1 MPSVLGTLRSFIS
14 FNSQCSMFNESKPS
28 KATKFVP
35 PQRNNVLTRILQS
48 ISYLVVYLLYK
59 ARLVIDE
66 SDVATLKAIADKR
79 VVYLPNHSN
88 LDDGLIMF
96 LLSARVG
103 QLFNY
108 VVAYEAF
115 RGPIGKLMQIVG
127 AYSIRRGVGDRDSIV
142 QTLQLLQQP
151 QCKLVIFPE
160 GGCSYQNDTVMPF
173 RSGAVELSFKAMEKI
188 AKKNAVPDFYLVP
201 VSINYKYKN
210 ATTAE
215 IDRGLK
221 ELETALNLPLKEDD
235 FYSRLRKVGD
245 RVLRNLETEYGVS
258 AQSSDWN
265 QRMDRLRE
273 RMLDYCEKKLSLVPS
288 PALPNRERIYKVQSI
303 LFFLAPGDRQPDIDY
318 EHIYQTTVRLLN
330 FDAIYDGYVA
340 DKPTKERFIAT
351 IDRLE
356 REVFKIDRPKF
367 KGWRRAIVK
376 IGTPIDLKEYWQSYK
391 NIPQTIGQ
399 DLLSSR
405 QETID
410 YLNQK
415 AQQIVQANLN

>member
-1 MPSVLGTLRSFIS
+1 MSKS
-14 FNSQCSMFNESKPS
+14 SQAKS
-28 KATKFVP
+28 KFVP
-35 PQRNNVLTRILQS
+35 PQRNDVLTRILQS
-48 ISYLVVYLLYK
+48 ISYLAVYLIYK
-59 ARLVIDE
+59 ARLVVE
-66 SDVATLKAIADKR
+66 QSDVATLKAIADKR

-115 RGPIGKLMQIVG
+115 RGLIGKLMQTVG

-142 QTLQLLQQP
+142 QTLKMLQQP

-188 AKKNAVPDFYLVP
+188 AKKEDAVPNFYLVP
-201 VSINYKYKN
+201 TSIKYQYKN
-210 ATTAE
+210 ATNAE
-215 IDRGLK
+215 IDRGLE
-221 ELETALNLPLKEDD
+221 ELETALNLQSGEDD
-235 FYSRLRKVGD
+235 FYSRLRNVGD
-245 RVLRNLETEYGVS
+245 RVLSNLETEYSVS
-258 AQSSDWN
+258 VLDGSNWN
-265 QRMDRLRE
+265 QRMDRLRKQ
-273 RMLDYCEKKLSLVPS
+273 MLDYCEKKLNLVPAT
-288 PALPNRERIYKVQSI
+288 ALPNRERIYKVQSI
-303 LFFLAPGDRQPDIDY
+303 LYFLDPEDREPEIDY

-340 DKPTKERFIAT
+340 ANPTKERFLAT

-376 IGTPIDLKEYWQSYK
+376 IGTPIDLKEYWQAYRNK
-391 NIPQTIGQ
+391 PQTI
-399 DLLSSR
+399 DKNFKLSSR

-410 YLNQK
+410 YLNHK
-415 AQQIVQANLN
+415 AQQAVQANLN

>member
-1 MPSVLGTLRSFIS
+1 M
-14 FNSQCSMFNESKPS
+14 SKSS

-35 PQRNNVLTRILQS
+35 PQRNDVLTRILQS
-48 ISYLVVYLLYK
+48 ISYPVVYLLYK
-59 ARLVIDE
+59 ARLVVDE
-66 SDVATLKAIADKR
+66 NDVATVGAIADKR

-115 RGPIGKLMQIVG
+115 RGLIGKLMQIVG

-142 QTLQLLQQP
+142 QTLTILQQP

-188 AKKNAVPDFYLVP
+188 AKKEDAVPDFYLVP
-201 VSINYKYKN
+201 VSIAYKYKN
-210 ATTAE
+210 ASSNE

-221 ELETALNLPLKEDD
+221 ELETALNLPLGEDD

-245 RVLRNLETEYGVS
+245 RVLTNLETEYGVC
-258 AQSSDWN
+258 AGGSDWN

-273 RMLDYCEKKLSLVPS
+273 RMLDYCEKKLNLVPAT
-288 PALPNRERIYKVQSI
+288 ALPNRERIYKVQSI
-303 LFFLAPGDRQPDIDY
+303 LFFLNPGDRQPDIDY
-318 EHIYQTTVRLLN
+318 ERVYRTTVRLLN

-356 REVFKIDRPKF
+356 REVFNIDRPKF

-376 IGTPIDLKEYWQSYK
+376 IGTPIDLKEYWQAYQ
-391 NIPQTIGQ
+391 NTPQTIAK
-399 DLLSSR
+399 DLQLSSR

-410 YLNQK
+410 YLNHK
-415 AQQIVQANLN
+415 AQQMVQANLN

>member
-1 MPSVLGTLRSFIS
+1 M
-14 FNSQCSMFNESKPS
+14 SKSS
-28 KATKFVP
+28 KAKSKFVP
-35 PQRNNVLTRILQS
+35 PQRNDVLTRILQS

-59 ARLVIDE
+59 ARLVVDE
-66 SDVATLKAIADKR
+66 NDVATIKAIADKR

-115 RGPIGKLMQIVG
+115 RGLIGKLMQIVG
-127 AYSIRRGVGDRDSIV
+127 AYSIRRGVGDRDSII
-142 QTLQLLQQP
+142 QTLQILQQP

-188 AKKNAVPDFYLVP
+188 AKKENTVPDFYLVP
-201 VSINYKYKN
+201 LSIKYNYKN
-210 ATTAE
+210 ATTTE

-221 ELETALNLPLKEDD
+221 ELETALNLQSGSDD
-235 FYSRLRKVGD
+235 FYSRLRNVGD
-245 RVLRNLETEYGVS
+245 RVLSNLETEYGIS

-265 QRMDRLRE
+265 QRMDRLRKQ
-273 RMLDYCEKKLSLVPS
+273 MLDYCEKKLSLVPS
-288 PALPNRERIYKVQSI
+288 PTLPNRERIYKVQSI
-303 LFFLAPGDRQPDIDY
+303 LFFLDRQDRQPEIDY

-340 DKPTKERFIAT
+340 DNPTKERFIAT

-356 REVFKIDRPKF
+356 REVFNLDRPKF

-376 IGTPIDLKEYWQSYK
+376 IGTPIDLKEYWQGYQNK
-391 NIPQTIGQ
+391 PQTIGR
-399 DLLSSR
+399 DLQLDSR

-410 YLNQK
+410 YLNHK

>member
-1 MPSVLGTLRSFIS
+1 
-14 FNSQCSMFNESKPS
+14 MFNEVKS
-28 KATKFVP
+28 KFVP
-35 PQRNNVLTRILQS
+35 PQRNDVLTRILQS
-48 ISYLVVYLLYK
+48 ISYPVVYFLYK
-59 ARLVIDE
+59 ARLVVDE
-66 SDVATLKAIADKR
+66 SDVAILKAIADKR

-96 LLSARVG
+96 LLSARIG

-115 RGPIGKLMQIVG
+115 RGVIGKLMQIVG

-142 QTLQLLQQP
+142 QTLTILQQP

-188 AKKNAVPDFYLVP
+188 AKKEGIVPDFYLVP
-201 VSINYKYKN
+201 VSIAYKYKN
-210 ATTAE
+210 ASSTQ

-221 ELETALNLPLKEDD
+221 ELETALNLPSGEDD
-235 FYSRLRKVGD
+235 LYSRLRKVGD
-245 RVLRNLETEYGVS
+245 RVLTNLETEYGIGDRG
-258 AQSSDWN
+258 SDWN

-273 RMLDYCEKKLSLVPS
+273 RMLDYCEKKLNLVPAT
-288 PALPNRERIYKVQSI
+288 ALPNRERIYKVQSI
-303 LFFLAPGDRQPDIDY
+303 LFFLAPENRQPDIDY
-318 EHIYQTTVRLLN
+318 EHIYKTTVRLLN

-340 DKPTKERFIAT
+340 QKPTTERFIAT

-356 REVFKIDRPKF
+356 REVFNIDRPKF

-376 IGTPIDLKEYWQSYK
+376 IGTPIDLKEYWQAYQ
-391 NIPQTIGQ
+391 NIPQTITKELQ
-399 DLLSSR
+399 LSSR
-405 QETID
+405 SEAID
-410 YLNQK
+410 YLNYQ

>member
-1 MPSVLGTLRSFIS
+1 M
-14 FNSQCSMFNESKPS
+14 SKSS

-35 PQRNNVLTRILQS
+35 PQRNDVLTRILQS
-48 ISYLVVYLLYK
+48 ISYSVVYFLYK
-59 ARLVIDE
+59 ARLVVDA

-115 RGPIGKLMQIVG
+115 RGAIGKLMQIVG
-127 AYSIRRGVGDRDSIV
+127 AYSIRRGVGDRESII
-142 QTLQLLQQP
+142 QTLQILQQP

-188 AKKNAVPDFYLVP
+188 AKKDTVPDFYLVP

-210 ATTAE
+210 TSSAE

-221 ELETALNLPLKEDD
+221 ELETALNLPSGEDD
-235 FYSRLRKVGD
+235 FYSRLRNVGD
-245 RVLRNLETEYGVS
+245 RVLTNLETEYGVS
-258 AQSSDWN
+258 SVEGSDWN
-265 QRMDRLRE
+265 QRMDRLRKQ
-273 RMLDYCEKKLSLVPS
+273 MLDYCEQKLNIAPAT
-288 PALPNRERIYKVQSI
+288 ALPNRERIYKVQSI
-303 LFFLAPGDRQPDIDY
+303 LFFLDPGDRQPEIDY

-356 REVFKIDRPKF
+356 REVFNIDRPKF
-367 KGWRRAIVK
+367 KGWRQAIVK
-376 IGTPIDLKEYWQSYK
+376 IGTPIDLKKYWQAYQ
-391 NIPQTIGQ
+391 NIPQTISQ
-399 DLLSSR
+399 DLQLESR

-410 YLNQK
+410 YLNRK
-415 AQQIVQANLN
+415 AQQTVQANLK

>member
-1 MPSVLGTLRSFIS
+1 M
-14 FNSQCSMFNESKPS
+14 FNGQCSMVNGQWLMVNEKAKSK
-28 KATKFVP
+28 FIP
-35 PQRNNVLTRILQS
+35 PQRNDVLTRILQS

-59 ARLVIDE
+59 ARLVVDE
-66 SDVATLKAIADKR
+66 GDVAVLRAIADKR

-115 RGPIGKLMQIVG
+115 RGVIGKLMQIVG

-142 QTLQLLQQP
+142 QTLTILQQP
-151 QCKLVIFPE
+151 KCKLVIFPE

-188 AKKNAVPDFYLVP
+188 AKRENTVPDFYLVP
-201 VSINYKYKN
+201 VSIAYKYKN
-210 ATTAE
+210 ASSNE

-221 ELETALNLPLKEDD
+221 ELETALNLPLGEDD

-245 RVLRNLETEYGVS
+245 RVLTNLETEYGVC
-258 AQSSDWN
+258 AGGSDWN

-273 RMLDYCEKKLSLVPS
+273 RMLDYCEKKLNLVPAT
-288 PALPNRERIYKVQSI
+288 ALPNRERIYKVQSI
-303 LFFLAPGDRQPDIDY
+303 LFFLNPGDRQPDIDY
-318 EHIYQTTVRLLN
+318 ERVYRTTVRLLN

-356 REVFKIDRPKF
+356 REVFNIDRPKF

-376 IGTPIDLKEYWQSYK
+376 IGTPIDLKEYWQAYQ
-391 NIPQTIGQ
+391 NTPQTIAK
-399 DLLSSR
+399 DLQLSSR

-410 YLNQK
+410 YLNHK
-415 AQQIVQANLN
+415 AQQMVQANLN

>member
-1 MPSVLGTLRSFIS
+1 
-14 FNSQCSMFNESKPS
+14 MFNE
-28 KATKFVP
+28 KAKSKFVP
-35 PQRNNVLTRILQS
+35 PQRNDVLTRILQS
-48 ISYLVVYLLYK
+48 ISYVVIYLLYK
-59 ARLVIDE
+59 ARLVVDE
-66 SDVATLKAIADKR
+66 DDVASLRAIADKR

-115 RGPIGKLMQIVG
+115 RGLIGKLMQTVG

-142 QTLQLLQQP
+142 QTLKILQQP

-173 RSGAVELSFKAMEKI
+173 RSGAVELSFKAMEKV
-188 AKKNAVPDFYLVP
+188 AKKEDTVPSFYLVP
-201 VSINYKYKN
+201 ISIKYNYKN
-210 ATTAE
+210 ATSNE
-215 IDRGLK
+215 IDRALK
-221 ELETALNLPLKEDD
+221 ELETALDLPSDKGD
-235 FYSRLRKVGD
+235 FYSRLRNVGD
-245 RVLRNLETEYGVS
+245 RVLTNLETEYGVS
-258 AQSSDWN
+258 ARSSDWN
-265 QRMDRLRE
+265 QRMDRLRKQMVE
-273 RMLDYCEKKLSLVPS
+273 YCESKLNLTPAT
-288 PALPNRERIYKVQSI
+288 ALPNRERIYKVQSI
-303 LFFLAPGDRQPDIDY
+303 LFFLDPQDRQAGIDY
-318 EHIYQTTVRLLN
+318 EHIYRTTVRLLN

-340 DKPTKERFIAT
+340 ANPSKERFLAT

-356 REVFKIDRPKF
+356 REVFDLDRPKF

-376 IGTPIDLKEYWQSYK
+376 IGTPIDLKDYWQAYQ
-391 NIPQTIGQ
+391 NEPQVDGN
-399 DLLSSR
+399 LKLSSR

-410 YLNQK
+410 FLNHQ

>member
-1 MPSVLGTLRSFIS
+1 MPVVLGTLGHLSA
-14 FNSQCSMFNESKPS
+14 SMFNEKSKSS
-28 KATKFVP
+28 KTKSKFVP
-35 PQRNNVLTRILQS
+35 PQRNDVLTRILQS
-48 ISYLVVYLLYK
+48 ISYVVVYLLYK
-59 ARLVIDE
+59 TRLIVDE
-66 SDVATLKAIADKR
+66 SDVATVGAIADKR

-115 RGPIGKLMQIVG
+115 RGVIGKLMQIVG

-142 QTLQLLQQP
+142 QTLTILQQP
-151 QCKLVIFPE
+151 ECKLVIFPE

-188 AKKNAVPDFYLVP
+188 AKKEDAVPDFYLVP

-210 ATTAE
+210 TTNAE

-221 ELETALNLPLKEDD
+221 ELETALNLPSKDD
-235 FYSRLRKVGD
+235 FYSRLRKIGD
-245 RVLRNLETEYGVS
+245 RVLTDLETEYGIS

-265 QRMDRLRE
+265 RRMDRLRKQ
-273 RMLDYCEKKLSLVPS
+273 MLDYCEKQLNLVP
-288 PALPNRERIYKVQSI
+288 AVTLPNRERIYKVQSI
-303 LFFLAPGDRQPDIDY
+303 LFFLDPGDRKPDIDY

-376 IGTPIDLKEYWQSYK
+376 IGTPIDLKKYWQAYQ
-391 NIPQTIGQ
+391 NIPQTINK
-399 DLLSSR
+399 DLQLSSR
-405 QETID
+405 SETID
-410 YLNQK
+410 YLNHK